1 MINIQRNF
9 FIENILFEANIDT
22 YSNYNQIPYKDYI
35 DTSINDEKIL
45 FLIDIDRIKKID
57 IFEKDLNSYK
67 KKNNKIIFVPI
78 SKNKNKLDKF
88 VNRIEK
94 LNYTNLI
101 VINFNN
107 LGVKRTIDLKREK
120 IFKTYLSL
128 DITLVLSKVIKNLL
142 ELINNKDIRLVSLD
156 LDNTCWTGVIGEDGI
171 NKIFLDDYQKKSLN
185 LIDKLITKTGLVLS
199 FHSKNNEKIA
209 LKGIKK
215 LFSKNIN
222 LISKSFKF
230 INWEPKIKSLK
241 KIINIVNFSKK
252 NIIYLDDNISEIKQV
267 NKFLLNENCFWLKNS
282 YIFYLYTKSF
292 YLSNIKKEK
301 NKNRFNDIKSNIKRN
316 EITDSKGILNYIKSS
331 KVKIDFL
338 MKKID
343 LKRFA
348 EMSNKTNQFNAN
360 YKRINLKNLNLL
372 KKKKNFYLMSFSVSD
387 KYSNSGIIASI
398 IIEKKNEYNQVNE
411 FLISCRAL
419 GRDLEYIF
427 LNQIVK
433 KLSITDLRISFIKTE
448 RNIPFMNFMN
458 KIKLKKGKNICQI
471 NLKHIQKKA
480 NLYEKFIKIKN
491 N

>member
-1 MINIQRNF
+1 MLNIQRNF

-67 KKNNKIIFVPI
+67 KKDNRIIFVPI

-88 VNRIEK
+88 VNKIEK

-101 VINFNN
+101 IINFNN
-107 LGVKRTIDLKREK
+107 LGVKKTIDLKREK

-222 LISKSFKF
+222 LISKSFRF
-230 INWEPKIKSLK
+230 INWEPKIKLLK
-241 KIINIVNFSKK
+241 KITNIVNFSKK

-267 NKFLLNENCFWLKNS
+267 NKFLLKKNCFWLKNS

-292 YLSNIKKEK
+292 YL
-301 NKNRFNDIKSNIKRN
+301 
-316 EITDSKGILNYIKSS
+316 
-331 KVKIDFL
+331 
-338 MKKID
+338 
-343 LKRFA
+343 
-348 EMSNKTNQFNAN
+348 
-360 YKRINLKNLNLL
+360 
-372 KKKKNFYLMSFSVSD
+372 
-387 KYSNSGIIASI
+387 
-398 IIEKKNEYNQVNE
+398 
-411 FLISCRAL
+411 
-419 GRDLEYIF
+419 
-427 LNQIVK
+427 
-433 KLSITDLRISFIKTE
+433 
-448 RNIPFMNFMN
+448 
-458 KIKLKKGKNICQI
+458 
-471 NLKHIQKKA
+471 
-480 NLYEKFIKIKN
+480 
-491 N
+491 